1 MLPPPAHCRSATSRV
16 CKRWRRLVFDSPA
29 LWHSLDL
36 DPGDRLRS
44 QLPRP
49 ALLCRAPSA
58 AARRCLPTQRP
69 PLLLPCPAAGKV
81 KQKPPPRRNRD
92 WGDSDGDL
100 AKLTKWLAGLN
111 SWVDGKRFLM
121 RRVGRCELL
130 HSCMS
135 MCARC
140 A

>member
-1 MLPPPAHCRSATSRV
+1 MIPRLCGTAWTWTQVTGCALSCPAPPFSAAP
-16 CKRWRRLVFDSPA
+16 RRLPLAVT
-29 LWHSLDL
+29 
-36 DPGDRLRS
+36 R
-44 QLPRP
+44 
-49 ALLCRAPSA
+49 
-58 AARRCLPTQRP
+58 
-69 PLLLPCPAAGKV
+69 PLLLPFPAAGKV

-121 RRVGRCELL
+121 RRVGRCALL